1 MTSTTDD
8 IDHGVAADVAR
19 PRWVIALL
27 AAVCAVALFLAGG
40 AVAVIAGIGRDVA
53 PADDSVDSGFTRDM
67 LVHHQ
72 QAIVMAGWVRDH
84 GSDPAVR
91 LVAYDIE
98 TQQLTETGVF
108 KGWLDGWGMLAT
120 SDRDPMSWMTDGV
133 HVHLQAGG
141 LMPGMASTA
150 ELTRLKGLSGKDLDV
165 FFLQLMIRHHQGG
178 IPMAQYAGQHAGT
191 DYVRTAAKKM
201 ADAQSLEVVNM
212 EQMLRDR
219 GGTPLPPPD

>member
-1 MTSTTDD
+1 MTSATEDLRHQ
-8 IDHGVAADVAR
+8 IPAEAGR
-19 PRWVIALL
+19 PRWLLALL
-27 AAVCAVALFLAGG
+27 AAVCAVALFAAGG
-40 AVAVIAGIGRDVA
+40 AVAVIAGVGRDAA
-53 PADDSVDSGFTRDM
+53 PADDSVDAGFARDM

-72 QAIVMAGWVRDH
+72 QAVVMAGWVRDH

-91 LVAYDIE
+91 LVGYDIE
-98 TQQLTETGVF
+98 TQQLTESGVF

-120 SDRDPMSWMTDGV
+120 SDRDPMSWMTGA

-141 LMPGMASTA
+141 LMPGMATTA
-150 ELTRLKGLSGKDLDV
+150 ELTKLKGLSGKDLDV

-178 IPMAQYAGQHAGT
+178 IPMAQYAAEHAGK

-212 EQMLRDR
+212 EQTLRDL